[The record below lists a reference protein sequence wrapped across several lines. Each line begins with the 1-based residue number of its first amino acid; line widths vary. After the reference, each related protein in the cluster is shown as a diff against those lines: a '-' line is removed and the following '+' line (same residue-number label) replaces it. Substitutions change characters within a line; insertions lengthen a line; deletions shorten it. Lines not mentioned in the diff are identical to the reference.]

1 MTDRDHTVEGL
12 DELEGELLPDREA
25 LSVIN
30 PLGDP
35 ELSFEEPPPKGG
47 SEPGLPPPRD

>member
-1 MTDRDHTVEGL
+1 MTDADRSRDEL
-12 DELEGELLPDREA
+12 DELEAELLPEREA

-30 PLGDP
+30 PLGEP
-35 ELSFEEPPPKGG
+35 ELSFDEPPPKGG